1 MKPLAALAR
10 SLAEEPR
17 AVAVFGAPEGHDAA
31 TIGALLADSGIASWL
46 HVCRDDGRMARFAAA
61 LGFFHPELT
70 TLTFPAWDCLPY
82 DRVSPNGEITSR
94 RIDTLTRLASGAVG
108 KPSPSMGE
116 GLGGGDAANALRD
129 DVARRMKHPL
139 PDPSPS
145 RGREQESAPVIVLT
159 TVNALL
165 QRVPPRRLF
174 DGRVL
179 TLGRGGHIPL
189 DRLQSFF
196 RNNGYFRTDTVREPG
211 EFAVRGGIVD
221 LYPAG
226 ATQPVRLDFFG
237 DTLESLRSFDPLSQR
252 STGALDRF
260 VLRPVS
266 EVLLDDAA
274 IERFRSRY
282 RAAFGAVGGD
292 DPLYESVSAGRRQSG
307 MEHWLPF
314 YYETLETL
322 FDYLPDAAVSFDYQ
336 ALEARAHRLDSIAD
350 FYAARRS
357 PAGGMSGPGHNTARN
372 TTRGTAPL
380 YRPVPPQQMF
390 LDEAEWRQALSG
402 RVVVQL
408 SPFAMPE
415 ESPHP
420 NPPLPGLD
428 PGITGEG
435 VAGALPD
442 DAFDAGARPAK
453 NFVAERADPR
463 VQLFEAV
470 RDYLAEQQKSGRRA
484 AIAAY
489 SEGSADRLAT
499 VLRERGQG
507 DLRRVADGNA
517 LARLPKQTVGLAIL
531 PLEEGFATDA
541 VVLLGEQDIL
551 GDRLARAPRRRRS
564 VDEFITEA
572 ASLAA
577 GDLVVHAEHGI
588 GRYEALETISVG
600 GAPHDCLKV
609 LYAGDDRLFVPV
621 ENIEVLSRYGSE
633 EAGAQLDRLGGVAW
647 QSRKARV
654 KRRIREIAGELI
666 RIAAERQLRP
676 GETLA
681 PPEGLYEEF
690 AARFPYPET
699 EDQLRAIEDTLG
711 DLVAGKPM
719 DRLICG
725 DVGFGKTEVAL
736 RAAFITAFAGGQVA
750 IVVPTTLLARQHYR
764 TFSERFAGLPVR
776 IGQLS
781 RLVAPKDS
789 RQVKADLAEG
799 KIEIVIGTH
808 ALLARDVRFAHLAL
822 VIVDEEQHFGVA
834 QKERL
839 KQLKAD
845 VHVLTLT
852 ATPIP
857 RTLQL
862 ALSGVREMSIIAT
875 PPIDRL
881 AVRTFVTPFDPV
893 VVREAILRERD
904 RGGQIF
910 YVAPRIADLDEV
922 REELRRMAPEIR
934 VATAHGRM
942 PAVELETVMTAFDER
957 AYDLLLSTNIIESGL
972 DIPTANTL
980 IVHRADM
987 FGLAQLYQLRGR
999 IGRSKLRAYCY
1010 LTLPEKKQLAPTALR
1025 RLEVMQT
1032 LDTLGAGFQLASHDL
1047 DIRGAGNLLGGEQSG
1062 HIREVG
1068 LELYQH
1074 MLEEAVAAAKTPS
1087 GPNGGTGDD
1096 NVAAEEWSPQITVGM
1111 PVLIPEAYVAD
1122 LGVRLGLYRR
1132 IAQLAGR
1139 REREAFA
1146 AELIDR
1152 FGPLPAEVE
1161 NLLQIIAIKG
1171 WCREAGI
1178 ERVEAGP
1185 KGAVITLRANRFA
1198 NPEGLV
1204 ELIQKHAGTLRLR
1217 PDQRLVYLRNWEDQ
1231 QTRLRGVAGLMQ
1243 ALVKLARAGQPETGP
1258 AAMPKPTPELVKAAG
1273 RR

>member
-1 MKPLAALAR
+1 MTPLDALAR
-10 SLAEEPR
+10 SLTEEPR
-17 AVAVFGAPEGHDAA
+17 AVSLYGAPEGHDAA
-31 TIGALLADSGIASWL
+31 TIGALIDAGAAETWL

-61 LGFFHPELT
+61 LGFFHPHLAQ
-70 TLTFPAWDCLPY
+70 LVFPAWDCLPY
-82 DRVSPNGEITSR
+82 DRISPNGEITSR
-94 RIDTLTRLASGAVG
+94 RIDTLTRLAARPAA

-116 GLGGGDAANALRD
+116 GLGGGDAANPSAGQ
-129 DVARRMKHPL
+129 DVGRQPQHPL
-139 PDPSPS
+139 PDPRPS
-145 RGREQESAPVIVLT
+145 RGRGEESVGLVVLT
-159 TVNALL
+159 TVNALV
-165 QRVPPRRLF
+165 QRVPPRKLF

-179 TLGRGGHIPL
+179 TLGKGGRIPL

-196 RNNGYFRTDTVREPG
+196 RNNGYLRTDTVREPG

-226 ATQPVRLDFFG
+226 AAQPIRLDFFG
-237 DTLESLRSFDPLSQR
+237 DVLENLRSFDPLTQR
-252 STGALDRF
+252 STGSLDQF

-266 EVLLDDAA
+266 EILLDDAA
-274 IERFRSRY
+274 VQRFRSRY
-282 RAAFGAVGGD
+282 REAFGAVGGD
-292 DPLYESVSAGRRQSG
+292 DPLYEGVSAGRRQAG

-314 YYETLETL
+314 YYESLETL
-322 FDYLPDAAVSFDYQ
+322 FDYLPGAAVSFDHQ
-336 ALEARAHRLDSIAD
+336 VAEARAHRLDAIAD
-350 FYAARRS
+350 FYAARQS
-357 PAGGMSGPGHNTARN
+357 MSGAGRGAA
-372 TTRGTAPL
+372 RGTAPL

-390 LDEAEWRQALSG
+390 LDDAEWQQALLG
-402 RVVVQL
+402 RALVQL
-408 SPFAMPE
+408 SPFSMPE

-420 NPPLPGLD
+420 NPPPQAGEREGSPPLLA
-428 PGITGEG
+428 GEG
-435 VAGALPD
+435 GARGDAVGGWGLE
-442 DAFDAGARPAK
+442 AFDAGARTAK
-453 NFVAERADPR
+453 NFIAERADPR
-463 VQLFEAV
+463 VQLFDAV
-470 RDYLAEQQKSGRRA
+470 RDYLTAEQRASRRT

-499 VLRERGQG
+499 VLRERGIG
-507 DLRRVADGNA
+507 DLRRIADGNA
-517 LARLPKQTVGLAIL
+517 LGRLPKETVALAIL
-531 PLEEGFATDA
+531 PLEEGFATKTL
-541 VVLLGEQDIL
+541 VMLGEQDIL

-572 ASLAA
+572 ASLQA

-588 GRYEALETISVG
+588 GRYEALETIQVA

-633 EAGAQLDRLGGVAW
+633 DAGAQLDRLGGVAW

-711 DLVAGKPM
+711 DMVAGKPM

-750 IVVPTTLLARQHYR
+750 IIVPTTLLARQHYR

-781 RLVAPKDS
+781 RLVAPKDAK
-789 RQVKADLAEG
+789 QIKADLAEG
-799 KIEIVIGTH
+799 RIEIVIGTH
-808 ALLARDVRFAHLAL
+808 ALLAKDVHFAHLAL

-922 REELRRMAPEIR
+922 REELGKMVPEIR
-934 VATAHGRM
+934 VAVAHGRM
-942 PAVELETVMTAFDER
+942 PATELETVMTAFDER

-1010 LTLPEKKQLAPTALR
+1010 LTLPERKQLAPNALR
-1025 RLEVMQT
+1025 RLDVMQT

-1074 MLEEAVAAAKTPS
+1074 MLEEAVAAAKTA
-1087 GPNGGTGDD
+1087 GAGEVDG
-1096 NVAAEEWSPQITVGM
+1096 AAEEWSPQITVGM
-1111 PVLIPEAYVAD
+1111 PVLIPDFYVAD

-1132 IAQLAGR
+1132 IAQLADR
-1139 REREAFA
+1139 RERDAFA

-1152 FGPLPAEVE
+1152 FGKLPAEVE
-1161 NLLQIIAIKG
+1161 NLLQIIAIKR
-1171 WCREAGI
+1171 WCRDAGV

-1185 KGAVITLRANRFA
+1185 KGAVITLRGNRFA
-1198 NPEGLV
+1198 NPAGLV
-1204 ELIQKHAGTLRLR
+1204 ELIQKNAGTLRLR
-1217 PDQRLVYLRNWEDQ
+1217 PDQKLVYLRNWDDQ
-1231 QTRLRGVAGLMQ
+1231 ETRLKGVAGLLQ
-1243 ALVKLARAGQPETGP
+1243 ALVKLSRAGQSETPMP
-1258 AAMPKPTPELVKAAG
+1258 APTPELVKRLAAG
-1273 RR
+1273 RG